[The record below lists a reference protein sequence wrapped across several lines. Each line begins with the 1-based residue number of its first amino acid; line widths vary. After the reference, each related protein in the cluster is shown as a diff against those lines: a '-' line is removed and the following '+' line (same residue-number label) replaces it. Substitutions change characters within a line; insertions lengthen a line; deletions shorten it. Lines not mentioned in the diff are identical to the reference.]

1 MAGFMCDIVTPVA
14 KLVSAPLVSV
24 LADGEARVKAV
35 GASETVHYA
44 LQGGYVEVTDDK
56 VIILADRALPAADID
71 VEQVREQLAGIEEQL
86 SGLSEE
92 EARKTTLAADKAWCD
107 VQLRVAKAA

>member
-1 MAGFMCDIVTPVA
+1 MRSSSSSCPA
-14 KLVSAPLVSV
+14 S
-24 LADGEARVKAV
+24 KA
-35 GASETVHYA
+35 
-44 LQGGYVEVTDDK
+44 